1 MKYKYA
7 LIFEN
12 GNSIKKIE
20 KSTKAI
26 LRNNY
31 ESVTWLEEN
40 DSRVEKLVKNGYWI
54 KTIIC
59 IN

>member
-12 GNSIKKIE
+12 GKNIKKLE
-20 KSTKAI
+20 KATKEI

-40 DSRVEKLVKNGYWI
+40 DIRVKKLINNGYWI
-54 KTIIC
+54 RTIIC

>member
-26 LRNNY
+26 LQNNY
-31 ESVTWLEEN
+31 ESITWLEEN
-40 DSRVEKLVKNGYWI
+40 DLRVKKLVKIGYWI

>member
-1 MKYKYA
+1 MNYKYA

-12 GNSIKKIE
+12 GKDIKKLE
-20 KSTKAI
+20 KVTKAI

-40 DSRVEKLVKNGYWI
+40 DKRVKKLINNGYWI
-54 KTIIC
+54 NMIIC

>member
-1 MKYKYA
+1 MDKEE
-7 LIFEN
+7 L
-12 GNSIKKIE
+12 KKLE
-20 KSTKAI
+20 ESTKAI
-26 LRNNY
+26 LYNNY

-40 DSRVEKLVKNGYWI
+40 DSRVKKLLKNGYWI

>member
-40 DSRVEKLVKNGYWI
+40 DLRVKKLVKNGYWI
-54 KTIIC
+54 KTIIW

>member
-1 MKYKYA
+1 MNYKYA

-20 KSTKAI
+20 KSTNVI

-40 DSRVEKLVKNGYWI
+40 DARVKKLINKGYWI